1 MGTEQPHGSSSPREL
16 RGRGGPS
23 SENGRCAGWG
33 REPQGSAAP
42 IAAGPGSAK
51 RLGFQWSLFTFGP
64 FCPLHAQGGHFL
76 LLEATNNERAVWAR
90 GRVPSRTKP
99 LTGPSCGSPGSA
111 WYWARNK
118 ARSVCCPDC
127 RVTARGWE
135 PQQEGEAGSSHVPD
149 FQLRKQGR
157 LDAVFWDG
165 GFPVVLLGSR
175 SFLAQLRASGRRRD
189 SGRVG

>member
-1 MGTEQPHGSSSPREL
+1 MPER
-16 RGRGGPS
+16 
-23 SENGRCAGWG
+23 G
-33 REPQGSAAP
+33 REPRGSAAP
-42 IAAGPGSAK
+42 AAVGPGRAK

-64 FCPLHAQGGHFL
+64 FCPLRAQGGHFL
-76 LLEATNNERAVWAR
+76 LPEAANNERAVWAR

-111 WYWARNK
+111 WYRARNK
-118 ARSVCCPDC
+118 ARSVRCPDG
-127 RVTARGWE
+127 RVTARGRE
-135 PQQEGEAGSSHVPD
+135 PQQGEAGSSHVPN
-149 FQLRKQGR
+149 FQLQRRGR
-157 LDAVFWDG
+157 LDVVFWDS